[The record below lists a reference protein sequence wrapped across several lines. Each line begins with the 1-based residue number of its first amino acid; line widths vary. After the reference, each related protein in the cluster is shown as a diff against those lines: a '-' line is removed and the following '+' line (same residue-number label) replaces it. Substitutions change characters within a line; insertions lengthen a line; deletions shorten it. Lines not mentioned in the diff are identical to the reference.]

1 MYKDQFAL
9 DTWTV
14 RTAFQD
20 VAMLLEDAGE
30 GFAVCE
36 QYAKAFEE
44 GDAEDSNDEEANCR
58 KVMGVSKGEKK
69 LKVAGASERKPDAPS
84 HGKYVPHLYNEKR
97 LAFIAASEKPRKEAQ
112 ALWLASS
119 ECHNLLAPLAVGE
132 LIRRRFVPKGT
143 TSNPFTAK
151 ATAALGG
158 A

>member
-14 RTAFQD
+14 CKAFQD

-30 GFAVCE
+30 GFAVRE

-44 GDAEDSNDEEANCR
+44 GDAEDSNDEEAKCR
-58 KVMGVSKGEKK
+58 KVVGVSKGKK
-69 LKVAGASERKPDAPS
+69 KVAGASETKPDAPS
-84 HGKYVPHLYNEKR
+84 HGKYLPHLYNEKR

-119 ECHNLLAPLAVGE
+119 ECHNLLAPLSVGE
-132 LIRRRFVPKGT
+132 LIRRRFAPKGT